1 VSSAAGFVKQYTAT
15 YHRGPGA
22 YSAYT
27 YDATNV
33 VLHAIT
39 VARSAALAAIVRAL
53 HMTKDYPGV
62 TGPITFN
69 RVGDRVQ
76 IQYILITVRD
86 GQFVRAH
93 I

>member
-1 VSSAAGFVKQYTAT
+1 
-15 YHRGPGA
+15 
-22 YSAYT
+22 
-27 YDATNV
+27 V

-39 VARSAALAAIVRAL
+39 VAKSAAPAAIVRAL
-53 HMTKDYPGV
+53 HMTKGYPGV

-76 IQYILITVRD
+76 IQYILITVRS

>member
-1 VSSAAGFVKQYTAT
+1 VAGFVKQYTAT

-27 YDATNV
+27 YDAMNV
-33 VLHAIT
+33 VVHAIT
-39 VARSAALAAIVRAL
+39 VARSAAPAAIVRAL

-69 RVGDRVQ
+69 RMGDRVQ
-76 IQYILITVRD
+76 IQYILITVRS